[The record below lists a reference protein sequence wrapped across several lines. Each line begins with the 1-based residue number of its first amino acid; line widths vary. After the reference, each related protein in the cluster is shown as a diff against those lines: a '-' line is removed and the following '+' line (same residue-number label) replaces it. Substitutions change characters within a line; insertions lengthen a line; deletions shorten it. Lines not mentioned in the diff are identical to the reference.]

1 MARPAKA
8 EINLDAL
15 RHNYRLACKV
25 APDSQAV
32 AIVKANAY
40 GHGAVAAAQALQA
53 EAPVFGVACIEE
65 AMELREAGIQ
75 QPILLLEGMF
85 SAEELAVARQQ
96 GFWVAVGHRQQIEM
110 ITQAASGQALKVWLK
125 LDTGMHRLGVQPGAA
140 VELYRLLAESDNVAD
155 GIVLMSHL
163 ACGDEIE
170 RPQTP
175 KQIQCFAD
183 TLAAISA
190 VADELGQ
197 RVETSLANSAG
208 TMAWQDC
215 RRSWNRPG
223 YMLYG
228 GNPFGHSQ
236 ENADQLQPVMNLRT
250 AVIAL
255 RDIAI
260 GECVGYGASWCAQ
273 RPSKIATIAMG
284 YADGYPRVVKPG
296 TPVLI
301 HGQRASIVGRVS
313 MDMITIDVTDLAD
326 VQLGDE
332 VLMWGEGLSVDEIAD
347 CAGTIGYELLARMP
361 ARVPRVYLGK

>member
-8 EINLDAL
+8 KINLDAL
-15 RHNYRLACKV
+15 RHNYKV
-25 APDSQAV
+25 ACNIAPGSQAV

-40 GHGAVAAAQALQA
+40 GHGAVETVKALQEHA
-53 EAPVFGVACIEE
+53 SVFGVACIEE
-65 AMELREAGIQ
+65 AIELREAGIK

-85 SAEELAVARQQ
+85 SASEVAVAQQ
-96 GFWVAVGHRQQIEM
+96 LGFWVAVGSRAQIEM
-110 ITQAASGQALKVWLK
+110 LTHADAGEPLKVWLK
-125 LDTGMHRLGVQPGAA
+125 LDTGMHRLGVQPHEA
-140 VELYRLLAESDNVAD
+140 VELYRLLAESDKVAD
-155 GIVLMSHL
+155 AIVLMTHL
-163 ACGDEIE
+163 ACGDELE

-175 KQIQCFAD
+175 NQLQCFNAALAD
-183 TLAAISA
+183 ITK

-197 RVETSLANSAG
+197 SVETSLANSAG

-236 ENADQLQPVMNLRT
+236 ESADQLQPVMNLLT

-255 RDIAI
+255 RDIAV
-260 GECVGYGASWCAQ
+260 GECVGYGANWCAQ

-284 YADGYPRVVKPG
+284 YADGYPRVVKPD

-301 HGQRASIVGRVS
+301 HGQRVSIVGNVS
-313 MDMITIDVTDLAD
+313 MDMITIDVTDIAN

-332 VLMWGEGLSVDEIAD
+332 VMMWGEGLPVDEIAA

-361 ARVPRVYLGK
+361 TRVPRIYVGG